1 MNRQVKQQR
10 RRLKKENKQL
20 LTTISNLQAK
30 LDVERYI
37 NQQLMRRPDIQQF
50 GTQVRLDRRNLGVFN
65 RDDLTN
71 MLQENVASNI
81 AQLIVQR
88 SLLRYRATLESDLDI
103 VVSVQIGVANI
114 RDESQPTIQDALNTI
129 PGLEQIQER
138 LRAYGGL

>member
-71 MLQENVASNI
+71 MLQEEVASNI

-114 RDESQPTIQDALNTI
+114 RDESQPTIQDALSTI
-129 PGLEQIQER
+129 PGLEQIQEHF
-138 LRAYGGL
+138 RAYGGL